1 MKGYAF
7 TKTGFSDW
15 VVKNEMSNKI
25 LVGSDELGMGIKNS
39 IKEHLVN
46 NGFEVID
53 TGMHI
58 SLIITFLALQK
69 YFISLIT

>member
-1 MKGYAF
+1 
-7 TKTGFSDW
+7 
-15 VVKNEMSNKI
+15 MSNKI

-69 YFISLIT
+69 YFIKGLFAGVLKL